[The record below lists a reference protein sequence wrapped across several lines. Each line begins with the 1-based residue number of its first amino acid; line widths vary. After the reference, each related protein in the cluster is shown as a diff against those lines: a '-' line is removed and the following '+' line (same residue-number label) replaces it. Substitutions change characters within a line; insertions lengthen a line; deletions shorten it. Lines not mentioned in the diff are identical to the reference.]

1 MAIDLLG
8 LLDGNVRVLADQP
21 AGGQPRVF
29 GVVTAVVTDVDDSER
44 LGRVRVRFS
53 FGGRTESAWARVA
66 SPWAGANRGAYFVPE
81 VDDEVVVAFGHGN
94 LGHPYVLGF
103 LWSQP
108 SPPPETSPK
117 TGRSVIRS
125 ARGHT
130 IEIDDNKGTVE
141 LRTSGGCHTVLN
153 DSKKTIELGIGETK
167 LTIDGTTVSVKAA
180 QISLEATGTLNLKG
194 QLVKI
199 NS

>member
-1 MAIDLLG
+1 MSIDLSG
-8 LLDGNVRVLADQP
+8 LLDGSVRTLADQP
-21 AGGQPRVF
+21 AARQPRVF
-29 GVVTAVVTDVDDSER
+29 GVLVAVVTDVDDHER

-53 FGGRTESAWARVA
+53 FGGRTESAWARIA
-66 SPWAGANRGAYFVPE
+66 RPWAGATNRG
-81 VDDEVVVAFGHGN
+81 DGN
-94 LGHPYVLGF
+94 LGRPYVLGF

-125 ARGHT
+125 ARGHR
-130 IEIDDNKGTVE
+130 IEIDDNEGTVA
-141 LRTSGGCHTVLN
+141 LRTNGGCQIVLN
-153 DSKKTIELGIGETK
+153 DSQKTVEIGIAQTK
-167 LTIDGTTVSVKAA
+167 LTIDGTSVSVKAA